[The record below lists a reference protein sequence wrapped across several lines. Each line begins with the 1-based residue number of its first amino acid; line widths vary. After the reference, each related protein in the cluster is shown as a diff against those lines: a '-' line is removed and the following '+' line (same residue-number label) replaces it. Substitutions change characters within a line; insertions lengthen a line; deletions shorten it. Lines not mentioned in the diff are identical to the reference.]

1 MVFLCAFQSGI
12 KYRTRNPQRNQ
23 VWRKRLGRDD
33 RQFIPYKSI
42 SFVAHDRK
50 RVGRD
55 VVIVNVG
62 ATRFEWKIAKDAEG
76 FVNAVNQ
83 RIAG

>member
-1 MVFLCAFQSGI
+1 MVSEDGKNGEVTLAETGLDRVV
-12 KYRTRNPQRNQ
+12 K
-23 VWRKRLGRDD
+23 KRLGRDD